1 MTLFPFRRAGLGTGP
16 KGSTP
21 SPAVAGY
28 LREVAHGLTGLGASR
43 RRLLLRELEGHLLD
57 EAEARGI
64 ADEPGF
70 RGLISEKESAEALAR
85 EIASGESGDTTHRS
99 ETALLAGALLGLAT
113 GGYLWLQGEWS
124 WYFALVF
131 GTAHG
136 FAVGTGIFL
145 VRSRWQR
152 FGPGLRLLL
161 SVVFG
166 ALLAIPLGLT
176 SRHSFLY
183 SRLMYGAF
191 TGYLVERHSEGRP
204 AWQPILE
211 TLAFT
216 LLDFLQVSIFHPKW
230 RYNWTMEM
238 AFNFTLTLA
247 VLVALNLRRVLAGRW
262 VLATRGER

>member
-1 MTLFPFRRAGLGTGP
+1 MILSLFRRADQASGSKGP
-16 KGSTP
+16 IG
-21 SPAVAGY
+21 SPALAGY
-28 LREVAHGLTGLGASR
+28 LDEVARGLSGLGSSR
-43 RRLLLRELEGHLLD
+43 RRLLLREIEGHLLD

-64 ADEPGF
+64 SDEA
-70 RGLISEKESAEALAR
+70 GLRALIAEKEPAEGLAR
-85 EIASGESGDTTHRS
+85 EIASGENGDTTHRS

-152 FGPGLRLLL
+152 FGPGLRLFL
-161 SVVFG
+161 SVFFG

-176 SRHSFLY
+176 GRHSFLY

-211 TLAFT
+211 TLGFT
-216 LLDFLQVSIFHPKW
+216 LVDFLQMSLFHPKW

-247 VLVALNLRRVLAGRW
+247 VLVALNLRRVMAGRW
-262 VLATRGER
+262 VLAARER

>member
-1 MTLFPFRRAGLGTGP
+1 VSQALAAYLDEVRHGLSGLG
-16 KGSTP
+16 S
-21 SPAVAGY
+21 
-28 LREVAHGLTGLGASR
+28 SR
-43 RRLLLRELEGHLLD
+43 RRLLIRELEGHLLD

-64 ADEPGF
+64 QDEAGM
-70 RGLISEKESAEALAR
+70 RTLIAGKEAPETLAR

-113 GGYLWLQGEWS
+113 GGYLWLQGDWQ

-152 FGPGLRLLL
+152 FGVAMRIFL
-161 SVVFG
+161 SVFFG
-166 ALLAIPLGLT
+166 ALLAIPLGFT
-176 SRHSFLY
+176 GQRSFLF

-191 TGYLVERHSEGRP
+191 TGYLVEQHSEGRP
-204 AWQPILE
+204 AWQPVLE
-211 TLAFT
+211 TLSFT
-216 LLDFLQVSIFHPKW
+216 VLDFLQFRFFHPKW
-230 RYNWTMEM
+230 HYDWVLEM

-262 VLATRGER
+262 ILATRGER

>member
-1 MTLFPFRRAGLGTGP
+1 V
-16 KGSTP
+16 SW
-21 SPAVAGY
+21 AVQSY
-28 LREVAHGLTGLGASR
+28 LDEVAQGLKQLSSSR
-43 RRLLLRELEGHLLD
+43 RRLVLRELEGHLLD

-64 ADEPGF
+64 SEEAGF
-70 RGLISEKESAEALAR
+70 RALISEKEPPEQLAK
-85 EIASGESGDTTHRS
+85 EIATGENRDISHRS
-99 ETALLAGALLGLAT
+99 ETALIAGALLGLVT
-113 GGYLWLQGEWS
+113 GGFLWLQGGWA

-145 VRSRWQR
+145 VRSRWQH
-152 FGPGLRLLL
+152 FSPGRRLLI

-176 SRHSFLY
+176 GRRGFLY

-211 TLAFT
+211 TVAFT
-216 LLDFLQVSIFHPKW
+216 LLDFIQMWIYHPRW
-230 RYNWTMEM
+230 QYQWVHELT
-238 AFNFTLTLA
+238 FNFTLTLA
-247 VLVALNLRRVLAGRW
+247 VLVALNLRRILAGRW
-262 VLATRGER
+262 LLAMRGEG

>member
-1 MTLFPFRRAGLGTGP
+1 MIF
-16 KGSTP
+16 
-21 SPAVAGY
+21 SPLRWVDRESASQGQAVSQALAGY
-28 LREVAHGLTGLGASR
+28 LEEVARGLTGLGSNR

-57 EAEARGI
+57 EAEAREI
-64 ADEPGF
+64 NDEAGM
-70 RGLISEKESAEALAR
+70 RALLAEKESAATLAK

-99 ETALLAGALLGLAT
+99 ETSLLAGALLGLAT
-113 GGYLWLQGEWS
+113 GGYLWLQGEWT

-152 FGPGLRLLL
+152 YGTGLRLFL
-161 SVVFG
+161 SVFFG

-176 SRHSFLY
+176 GRHSFLY

-211 TLAFT
+211 TLGFT
-216 LLDFLQVSIFHPKW
+216 VLDFLQVSLFHPRW

-262 VLATRGER
+262 VLATRER

>member
-1 MTLFPFRRAGLGTGP
+1 VSQVLADYLDEVARGLAGLGSG
-16 KGSTP
+16 
-21 SPAVAGY
+21 
-28 LREVAHGLTGLGASR
+28 R
-43 RRLLLRELEGHLLD
+43 RRLLIRELEGHLLD

-64 ADEPGF
+64 QDEAGM
-70 RGLISEKESAEALAR
+70 RSLLAEKEPAEVLAQ
-85 EIASGESGDTTHRS
+85 EIACGESGDTTHRS

-113 GGYLWLQGEWS
+113 GGYLWLQGGWP

-152 FGPGLRLLL
+152 FGVVSRILL

-166 ALLAIPLGLT
+166 ALLAIPLGFT
-176 SRHSFLY
+176 GRRSFLY

-204 AWQPILE
+204 AWQPVLE
-211 TLAFT
+211 TVGFT
-216 LLDFLQVSIFHPKW
+216 VLDFIQFSIFHPAW
-230 RYNWTMEM
+230 HYGWVFEM
-238 AFNFTLTLA
+238 TFNFTLTLA
-247 VLVALNLRRVLAGRW
+247 VLVALNLRRVMAGRW
-262 VLATRGER
+262 VLAARGER

>member
-1 MTLFPFRRAGLGTGP
+1 MIFSLFRQADQASGPAGTM
-16 KGSTP
+16 K
-21 SPAVAGY
+21 SPALAGY
-28 LREVAHGLTGLGASR
+28 LDEVARGLAGMGSSR

-64 ADEPGF
+64 EDEA
-70 RGLISEKESAEALAR
+70 GLRALIAEKESPEGLAR
-85 EIASGESGDTTHRS
+85 EIASGESQDLSHRS

-113 GGYLWLQGEWS
+113 GGHLWLQGDWT

-152 FGPGLRLLL
+152 FGPGLRLAL
-161 SVVFG
+161 SVFFG
-166 ALLAIPLGLT
+166 ALLAIPLGFT
-176 SRHSFLY
+176 GRNSFLY

-211 TLAFT
+211 TLGFT
-216 LLDFLQVSIFHPKW
+216 LLDFLQFSYFHPKW
-230 RYNWTMEM
+230 NYGWILEM

-262 VLATRGER
+262 VLAARER

>member
-1 MTLFPFRRAGLGTGP
+1 VSQALTAYLDEVGHGLSGLG
-16 KGSTP
+16 S
-21 SPAVAGY
+21 
-28 LREVAHGLTGLGASR
+28 SR
-43 RRLLLRELEGHLLD
+43 RRLVIRELEGHLLD

-64 ADEPGF
+64 VDEAGM
-70 RGLISEKESAEALAR
+70 RALIAEKEAPELLAR
-85 EIASGESGDTTHRS
+85 EISSGESGDTTHRS

-113 GGYLWLQGEWS
+113 GGYLWLQGEWP
-124 WYFALVF
+124 WYYALVF

-145 VRSRWQR
+145 ARSRWQR
-152 FGPGLRLLL
+152 FGTGLRLLL
-161 SVVFG
+161 SISFG
-166 ALLAIPLGLT
+166 ALLAIPLGFT
-176 SRHSFLY
+176 GHRFLY

-211 TLAFT
+211 TFVFT
-216 LLDFLQVSIFHPKW
+216 MLDFLQFHICHPKW
-230 RYNWTMEM
+230 SYDWVLEM

-262 VLATRGER
+262 ILAAHGER